1 MLFDPRSFVHELD
14 PGQRPA
20 WTSHRQH
27 SAAGRRLAHDF
38 LTLPQL
44 HDSIPATARLTYGDE
59 VEVKD
64 LVIAQF
70 AAGVL
75 RASDVSN
82 PTSAGDAF
90 TQAMFAW
97 LNSRTPACQRLQFGL
112 TLIDRGAAMDQVMQF
127 GWEDGLEAPLYLAIE
142 LPEEEVYAIGE
153 ARAEAMR
160 SAHPS
165 LLFTAMSLINAACG
179 KSLFLRTP
187 DMLLDQFARWHWD
200 YDSTLA
206 DDENAREFLKE
217 NFGGDDADIERYLPS
232 VVRAELAPD
241 DTLPKHAH
249 VDAASVR
256 LRELGPR
263 ALRKLARLH
272 DGWLSEVCTALA
284 DLRLLLARV
293 GERSAID
300 GAQWAEPAYS
310 AATIAYRPSDYVSEI
325 LDDHYDCLNNAGD
338 ATMFQ
343 CFIPL
348 AEDATA
354 IRQQFQ
360 DLAGMLKTIG
370 ALDRVLTLISS

>member
-1 MLFDPRSFVHELD
+1 MLFDPRSFVLD
-14 PGQRPA
+14 VYPGQQPA
-20 WTSHRQH
+20 WTPHRQH
-27 SAAGRRLAHDF
+27 PAAGCRTAHGF

-44 HDSIPATARLTYGDE
+44 PGSIPATARLTYGDE

-70 AAGVL
+70 AAGVV

-90 TQAMFAW
+90 AQAMFAW
-97 LNSRTPACQRLQFGL
+97 LHKRTPACQRLQFGL
-112 TLIDRGAAMDQVMQF
+112 ALIDRGAAMDQIMQF

-142 LPEEEVYAIGE
+142 LPGEEVYAIGE
-153 ARAEAMR
+153 ARAQAMR
-160 SAHPS
+160 TAHPS
-165 LLFTAMSLINAACG
+165 LLFTAMNLVNAACG
-179 KSLFLRTP
+179 RSLFVRTP
-187 DMLLDQFARWHWD
+187 DVLLDQFARWHWD

-206 DDENAREFLKE
+206 DDESAREFLKE

-232 VVRAELAPD
+232 VVRAEIAPD
-241 DTLPKHAH
+241 DTLPKYAH
-249 VDAASVR
+249 VDTASTC

-263 ALRKLARLH
+263 SLRQLARLH
-272 DGWLSEVCTALA
+272 DGWLGEVCEALA
-284 DLRLLLARV
+284 DLRLLLARL
-293 GERSAID
+293 GERSAIA

-310 AATIAYRPSDYVSEI
+310 AATIAYRPSDYVSEV
-325 LDDHYDCLNNAGD
+325 LDDHYECLNNAGD

-360 DLAGMLKTIG
+360 DLAGMLKIIG
-370 ALDRVLTLISS
+370 ALDLVLTLIAS

>member
-1 MLFDPRSFVHELD
+1 MLFDPRSFVPDIH
-14 PGQRPA
+14 PGQQPA
-20 WTSHRQH
+20 WTPHRKH
-27 SAAGRRLAHDF
+27 PTAGRRPAYDF
-38 LTLPQL
+38 LTLPKL
-44 HDSIPATARLTYGDE
+44 PGSVPATARLTYGDE
-59 VEVKD
+59 LEVAD
-64 LVIAQF
+64 LVLAQF
-70 AAGVL
+70 AAGIL

-90 TQAMFAW
+90 AQAMFAW
-97 LNSRTPACQRLQFGL
+97 LGKRLPTCQRLQFGV

-142 LPEEEVYAIGE
+142 LPGEEVYAIGE
-153 ARAEAMR
+153 ARAQAIR
-160 SAHPS
+160 AAHPS
-165 LLFTAMSLINAACG
+165 LLFTAMNLINAACG
-179 KSLFLRTP
+179 KSLFVRTP

-200 YDSTLA
+200 YDATLA

-217 NFGGDDADIERYLPS
+217 NFGGEDADIERYLPS

-241 DTLPKHAH
+241 DTLPRYAH
-249 VDAASVR
+249 VDAASAH

-263 ALRKLARLH
+263 NLRALARLH
-272 DGWLSEVCTALA
+272 SGWVGELCTALA
-284 DLRLLLARV
+284 DLRLLLARA
-293 GERSAID
+293 GERSAIA

-325 LDDHYDCLNNAGD
+325 LDDHYECLNNAGD

-348 AEDATA
+348 ADDAAA
-354 IRQQFQ
+354 IRQQFR
-360 DLAGMLKTIG
+360 DLANMLQIIG